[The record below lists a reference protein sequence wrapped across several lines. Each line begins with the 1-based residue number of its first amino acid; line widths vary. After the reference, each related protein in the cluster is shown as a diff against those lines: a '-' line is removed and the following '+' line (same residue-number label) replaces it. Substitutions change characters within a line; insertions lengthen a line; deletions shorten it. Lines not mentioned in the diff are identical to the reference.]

1 VDVREVRIGDPEYPP
16 LLREVPDAPPLLYAA
31 GCALEPAPMVSVVGT
46 RRASRYGL
54 EVAAWLTRGL
64 AAAGLLVVSG
74 MALGVDAA
82 AHRGAL
88 DGGGTTVAVL
98 GCGLDVCYPLA
109 NAALRAAILERG
121 TLLSE
126 HPAGVRPRAW
136 YFPIRNR
143 IIAGMSLGTVIVEA
157 RKAGGALITARLASD
172 LGREVFAV
180 PGPVNADGS
189 RGAHAL
195 VRDGARLVTCAADVL
210 EDLGFGDLPGLCG
223 SCGPSGPC
231 GPAGLTGPAGPDAG
245 AQPQGAGASAG
256 PGSGL
261 AGVGPDEQ
269 RLFAVLEAEPLLL
282 DAIALRARLPVSAA
296 AAVLARLELK
306 GVATRHPGGR
316 FARAFCA

>member
-1 VDVREVRIGDPEYPP
+1 MHVREIRIEDPEYPP

-31 GCALEPAPMVSVVGT
+31 GRALEPAPMVSVVGT

-54 EVAAWLTRGL
+54 EAAAWLARGL
-64 AAAGLLVVSG
+64 AAAGLVVVSG

-88 DGGGTTVAVL
+88 DGGGSTVGVL
-98 GCGLDVCYPLA
+98 GCGLDVCYPPA
-109 NAALRAAILERG
+109 NARLRAAILERG

-126 HPAGVRPRAW
+126 HPAGVRPRPW
-136 YFPIRNR
+136 HFPVRNR
-143 IIAGMSLGTVIVEA
+143 IIAGMALGTVIVEA
-157 RKAGGALITARLASD
+157 RETGGALITARLASD

-210 EDLGFGDLPGLCG
+210 EDLGFGDLVA
-223 SCGPSGPC
+223 
-231 GPAGLTGPAGPDAG
+231 PACPAVPAAEADA
-245 AQPQGAGASAG
+245 AGTSPAL
-256 PGSGL
+256 SGL
-261 AGVGPDEQ
+261 GPDEL
-269 RLFAVLEAEPLLL
+269 RLLAVLDAEPLLL
-282 DAIALRARLPVSAA
+282 DAIALRAAVPVSAA

-306 GVATRHPGGR
+306 GVASRHAGGR
-316 FARAFCA
+316 FARAMGV